1 MGIAKFWGWFNRH
14 FKKNITKLK
23 YDEDF
28 KTIGVGVD
36 NLMIDLNGIFH
47 PSAQKVY
54 EYGAHKARKS
64 FLNKR
69 VKKKSGLQK
78 QLDVFRDVCATI
90 EKLFRIVKPRK
101 RLILAVDGIAPAG
114 KQLQQRKRRFVSSVE
129 RDEKHDFDSCNLTP
143 GTKFMDFL
151 TKYIDWY
158 IRKRISED
166 EEWRDIEVI
175 FSNEKVPGEG
185 EHTCINFVRKN
196 NNPNESYCLHGLD
209 ADLIMLGLSTH
220 MPSFYILR
228 DDIYDKNNAF
238 FVVDIGETGKQL
250 CEMMRWE
257 KDENSSPFSVRSAIN
272 DFVFLCFTVGND
284 FLPHVPS
291 LEIIEGGIDSMLDV
305 YKNMGKEYGHLTKCQ
320 AGPVIF
326 RKDSLIAFF
335 GTIGK
340 SEQLMLEDKLMRKDK
355 YFPDMI
361 LEGNAVF
368 IQDHYELDM
377 KKYKEEYYETNFGKD
392 LDIEKLCH
400 QYIEGMQWVLTYY
413 TKGCANWQWFFPEH
427 YAPFCSDIV
436 NYIRSYKRV
445 KYGFSKPTSPFLQL
459 LSVLPPKSANL
470 LPEGLQDMFDKKP
483 LCDYCPSTFK
493 VDVSGKKND
502 WEGIVL
508 LPILDRKIIESEYY
522 RKLKI
527 LSQRDLSRNRI
538 GRTYLYTYDSSKT
551 YEYKSFYGNFTSYVN
566 TKLIDL

>member
-1 MGIAKFWGWFNRH
+1 
-14 FKKNITKLK
+14 
-23 YDEDF
+23 
-28 KTIGVGVD
+28 
-36 NLMIDLNGIFH
+36 
-47 PSAQKVY
+47 
-54 EYGAHKARKS
+54 
-64 FLNKR
+64 
-69 VKKKSGLQK
+69 
-78 QLDVFRDVCATI
+78 VFRDVCATI

-166 EEWRDIEVI
+166 EEWCDIEVI